1 MAGFFFCLKEGN
13 LLTIYSGR
21 HGMNAKPLLLLIFF
35 TAMAITAGTTG
46 LHAAPIYKTV
56 DEHGNVTFTDSPP
69 ADQESE
75 KVELRPINTQQATL
89 PPPKPE
95 ITSSKQTQDPKS
107 EEVPYTVSRLV
118 EPLEGSTVPTGQRDV
133 PVRLNLVPPLQEG
146 HSVVFYHNES
156 AENPPGTS
164 THITLRNLI
173 RGEHTI
179 YAEIWDANS
188 KIKAKSQ
195 KVTFYVQRYH
205 PKMGKK

>member
-1 MAGFFFCLKEGN
+1 
-13 LLTIYSGR
+13 
-21 HGMNAKPLLLLIFF
+21 MNAKPLLLLMFLA
-35 TAMAITAGTTG
+35 AMAMTLGTAG
-46 LHAAPIYKTV
+46 LRAAPIYKTV

-89 PPPKPE
+89 PPSKSE
-95 ITSSKQTQDPKS
+95 ITSGKRKQDPKAEEKLA

-118 EPLEGSTVPTGQRDV
+118 EPLEGSTVPTGQLDV
-133 PVRLNLVPPLQEG
+133 PVRLNLVPPLQKG